1 MKKTKEKPKSKL
13 NKDRWDLSSL
23 TKENFLK
30 KRQKITS
37 EHEKFI
43 GKWQDRTDWLKD
55 PKILKE
61 ALDEYEN
68 LIRFYANGAEE
79 NYYYWL
85 QSEVDENNTEIKAK
99 FNRSNDFSLD
109 LTNKLQ
115 FFELRLARL
124 PKNIRI
130 KMIKNKELK
139 PYHHFL
145 ERLFAQSDYLLSE
158 PEEKIIRLKAQSS
171 YYNWTKMTSNFLS
184 MEKSS
189 LTLANGK
196 KAAKSFSEILSLISD
211 QDKKVRDEAANTL
224 NQILERNIKVGENEM
239 NSILANKK
247 VDDDLRQMERP
258 DLARHLSDD
267 IDSSAIDSMLK
278 VVSANF
284 KLAQEYYQLKAKL
297 LKTKKLKYHERNIPT
312 GKTEIRYSYD
322 KSKKL
327 LQKVLQKLD
336 PEFLQIFNG
345 FDQNGRIDIY
355 PRSGKRSGAFCVSE
369 SVSHPTFI
377 MLNHNDKLND
387 ALTLAHE
394 VGHGINNEMMRQK
407 QNALNFGSTLATAE
421 VSSTFFEDF
430 ILKEVLKEADEET
443 RLSIMMEKLN
453 QDVSTIFRQ
462 SALYLF
468 EQELHREFRLKGY
481 LDDKEIGR
489 LFQKHMSAY
498 MGPAIEQSKGS
509 ENWWLHWH
517 HIRSFFYVYSYVSGL
532 LISKYLQGQLSENKE
547 FIAKIKYFLSAG
559 LSESPRDIF
568 QNLGID
574 INNASFWKKGIREF
588 QNLLS
593 ETEKL
598 AKKLKKI

>member
-1 MKKTKEKPKSKL
+1 MNKAKEKPK
-13 NKDRWDLSSL
+13 NKPNKGRWDLSSL
-23 TKENFLK
+23 TREDFLK
-30 KRQKITS
+30 KRQKITL
-37 EHEKFI
+37 EHERFI
-43 GKWQDRTDWLKD
+43 GKWQDRTDWLKN
-55 PKILKE
+55 PKVLKE
-61 ALDEYEN
+61 ALDEYEK

-85 QSEVDENNTEIKAK
+85 QSEADENNTEVKAK
-99 FNRSNDFSLD
+99 LNRSNDFSLD
-109 LTNKLQ
+109 LANKLQ

-130 KMIKNKELK
+130 KMMKDKGLE

-171 YYNWTKMTSNFLS
+171 HDNWTRMTSGFLAT
-184 MEKSS
+184 EKSS
-189 LTLANGK
+189 LTMANGRRTT
-196 KAAKSFSEILSLISD
+196 KSFAEILSLISD
-211 QDKKVRDEAANTL
+211 KDKAVRDEAAQSL
-224 NQILERNIKVGENEM
+224 NQILEKNIKVGENEM

-247 VDDDLRQMERP
+247 VDDDLRRMERP
-258 DLARHLSDD
+258 DLARHLGDD
-267 IDSSAIDSMLK
+267 IDSSAIDAMLK
-278 VVSANF
+278 VVSSNF
-284 KLAQEYYQLKAKL
+284 KSAQDYYQLKARM
-297 LKTKKLKYHERNIPT
+297 LKTKKLKYHERNIPI
-312 GKTEIRYSYD
+312 GKTEVNYSYD

-327 LQKVLQKLD
+327 LQEVLQGLD
-336 PEFLQIFNG
+336 PEFLRIFNG
-345 FDQNGRIDIY
+345 FDQNGQIDIY
-355 PRSGKRSGAFCVSE
+355 PRDGKRSGAFCVSE

-407 QNALNFGSTLATAE
+407 QNALNFGTTLATAE

-430 ILKEVLKEADEET
+430 ILKAVLEKADDET

-453 QDVSTIFRQ
+453 QDVNTIFRQ

-481 LDDKEIGR
+481 LDHKEIGR

-509 ENWWLHWH
+509 ENWWLYWH

-532 LISKYLQGQLSENKE
+532 LISKYLQGRISEDQG

-559 LSESPRDIF
+559 LSESPHAIF
-568 QNLGID
+568 QNLGIN
-574 INNASFWKKGIREF
+574 INNSSFWKKGIKEF
-588 QNLLS
+588 QDLLV